1 MKPYNLRNIYLEPK
15 SMSFSDWRLS
25 DKFLSLL
32 VWYGST
38 SDNLRNLNFIPC
50 LNDLNLEIGS
60 VTSTTQKTL
69 KLKPM
74 KIPQFV
80 GNQRKFLILYDF
92 TASVSYN
99 LRNSRFDMITFHS
112 SDCSFQREIPHFV
125 AFVRANKSFNL
136 RNSGLIWKLKV
147 SQFAGY
153 QRTFLTL

>member
-1 MKPYNLRNIYLEPK
+1 MKAYNLRNIYLDPK
-15 SMSFSDWRLS
+15 SMSSSDWRLS
-25 DKFLSLL
+25 EKFPSLL
-32 VWYGST
+32 DWYRST
-38 SDNLRNLNFIPC
+38 TDNLGNLNLISC
-50 LNDLNLEIGS
+50 LDDWSLEIGS
-60 VTSTTQKTL
+60 VAFITHKTL
-69 KLKPM
+69 KLKLM

-92 TASVSYN
+92 TASLSYN

-147 SQFAGY
+147 PQFAGC

>member
-1 MKPYNLRNIYLEPK
+1 MKAYNLRNIYLEPK
-15 SMSFSDWRLS
+15 SMSSSDWRLS
-25 DKFLSLL
+25 EKFPSLL
-32 VWYGST
+32 DLYGLT
-38 SDNLRNLNFIPC
+38 TDNLGNLNLISC
-50 LNDLNLEIGS
+50 LDDWSLEIGS
-60 VTSTTQKTL
+60 VAFITHKTL
-69 KLKPM
+69 KLKLM

-125 AFVRANKSFNL
+125 AFVRAIKSFNL
-136 RNSGLIWKLKV
+136 RKINLTWKLKV
-147 SQFAGY
+147 PQFAGC